1 MSFCAKKHAKV
12 RKIYV
17 IPYRLRFFNLAL
29 SQFELRVL
37 LVDNEKE
44 PLATYYLAI
53 GRALL

>member
-17 IPYRLRFFNLAL
+17 IPYLLRFFNLTL

-37 LVDNEKE
+37 LVDNEE
-44 PLATYYLAI
+44 TTLTTYDLAI
-53 GRALL
+53 S